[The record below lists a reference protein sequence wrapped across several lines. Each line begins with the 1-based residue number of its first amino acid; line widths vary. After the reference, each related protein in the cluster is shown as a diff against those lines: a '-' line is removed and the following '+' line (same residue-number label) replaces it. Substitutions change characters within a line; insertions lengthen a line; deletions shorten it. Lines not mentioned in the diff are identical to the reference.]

1 VIPLDVAARNAS
13 RTVTVPCLGSCEG
26 WISHRDSLN
35 VVRAAK
41 EVNSISRQD
50 GNLRR
55 SELREPFHK
64 RDVQSLGTIRGDR
77 SRNRF
82 VSRRQAMQLTL
93 SYMWESA

>member
-1 VIPLDVAARNAS
+1 MIPLDVAAHTAS
-13 RTVTVPCLGSCEG
+13 RAVTVRCLGSCEG

-64 RDVQSLGTIRGDR
+64 RDVGSLGTSHGDR
-77 SRNRF
+77 TRNRL
-82 VSRRQAMQLTL
+82 VSRRQAMQLTI
-93 SYMWESA
+93 SYMSESA

>member
-1 VIPLDVAARNAS
+1 MDVAAHYAS
-13 RTVTVPCLGSCEG
+13 RAETVPCLGSCEG

-35 VVRAAK
+35 VVCIAK

-55 SELREPFHK
+55 SEIREPFHK
-64 RDVQSLGTIRGDR
+64 RDVQSLCAIRGDR
-77 SRNRF
+77 SRNRL

-93 SYMWESA
+93 SYMWELA